1 MNPNK
6 TIDSRN
12 RNTEKKSTVGKRTL
26 AVILTGTALMLALAG
41 CGSSAP
47 SAEESAQVSTSEE
60 TQQAAAEET
69 TQTADQAASSSTE
82 DASPI
87 DYAPLTDG
95 LTDMAEKYSQGAFA
109 GISFQSAVTAAQML
123 DWYVTNKPSDI
134 VVTEAVKN
142 DISTNGTDT
151 AMLKNGLDIVYSAAE
166 DTLKDTGALE
176 TGGWNKGVT
185 WTESDIQ
192 SLFGDICKGAG
203 IEMPER
209 N

>member
-6 TIDSRN
+6 TDSRN
-12 RNTEKKSTVGKRTL
+12 RNTEKKSTVGKRTF
-26 AVILTGTALMLALAG
+26 AVILAGTALTLALAG

-69 TQTADQAASSSTE
+69 TQTADQASASSTE

>member
-6 TIDSRN
+6 TTDSRN
-12 RNTEKKSTVGKRTL
+12 RKTEEKSTVGKRTL
-26 AVILTGTALMLALAG
+26 AVILAGTALTLALAG

-69 TQTADQAASSSTE
+69 ASSTE

-203 IEMPER
+203 IEMPES

>member
-6 TIDSRN
+6 TADSRN
-12 RNTEKKSTVGKRTL
+12 RNTEEKSTVGKRIL
-26 AVILTGTALMLALAG
+26 AVILAGTALTLALAG

-47 SAEESAQVSTSEE
+47 SAEESVQVSTSEE

-69 TQTADQAASSSTE
+69 TQTADQASASSTE

>member
-6 TIDSRN
+6 TADSRN
-12 RNTEKKSTVGKRTL
+12 RNTEKKSTVGKRTF
-26 AVILTGTALMLALAG
+26 AVILTGTALALALAG

-47 SAEESAQVSTSEE
+47 SAKESAQVSTSEE

-69 TQTADQAASSSTE
+69 ASSTE

-203 IEMPER
+203 IEMPES

>member
-6 TIDSRN
+6 TTDSRN
-12 RNTEKKSTVGKRTL
+12 RNTEEKSTVGKRTL

-123 DWYVTNKPSDI
+123 EWYVTNKPSVM

>member
-6 TIDSRN
+6 TTDSRN
-12 RNTEKKSTVGKRTL
+12 RNTEEKSTVGKRTL
-26 AVILTGTALMLALAG
+26 AVILTGTALALALAG

>member
-6 TIDSRN
+6 TTDSRN

-26 AVILTGTALMLALAG
+26 AVILAGTALALALAG

-69 TQTADQAASSSTE
+69 TQTADQAAASSTE

-203 IEMPER
+203 IEMPES

>member
-6 TIDSRN
+6 TADSRS

-26 AVILTGTALMLALAG
+26 AVILAGTALTLALAG

-47 SAEESAQVSTSEE
+47 SAEESVQVSTSEE

-69 TQTADQAASSSTE
+69 TQTADQASASSTE

>member
-26 AVILTGTALMLALAG
+26 AVILAGTALTLALAG

-47 SAEESAQVSTSEE
+47 SAEESVQVSTSEE

>member
-6 TIDSRN
+6 KTDSKN

-26 AVILTGTALMLALAG
+26 AVILAGTALTLALAG

-47 SAEESAQVSTSEE
+47 SAKESAQVSTSEE

>member
-6 TIDSRN
+6 TADSRN
-12 RNTEKKSTVGKRTL
+12 RNTEEKSTVGKRTL
-26 AVILTGTALMLALAG
+26 AVILAGTALTLALAG

>member
-6 TIDSRN
+6 TTDSRN
-12 RNTEKKSTVGKRTL
+12 RNTEEKSTVGKRIL
-26 AVILTGTALMLALAG
+26 AVILAGTALTLALAG

-47 SAEESAQVSTSEE
+47 SAEESVQVSTSEE

-69 TQTADQAASSSTE
+69 TQTADQASASSTE

-203 IEMPER
+203 IEMPES

>member
-26 AVILTGTALMLALAG
+26 AVILTGAALALALAG

-47 SAEESAQVSTSEE
+47 SAKESVQVSTSEE

>member
-6 TIDSRN
+6 TTDSRN
-12 RNTEKKSTVGKRTL
+12 RNTEKKSTVGKRIL
-26 AVILTGTALMLALAG
+26 AVILTGTALALALAG

-47 SAEESAQVSTSEE
+47 SAKESAQVSTSEE

>member
-6 TIDSRN
+6 TTDSRN
-12 RNTEKKSTVGKRTL
+12 RNTEKKSTVGKRIL
-26 AVILTGTALMLALAG
+26 AVILTGTALALALAG

-47 SAEESAQVSTSEE
+47 SAKESAQVSTSEE

-134 VVTEAVKN
+134 VGTEAVKN

>member
-26 AVILTGTALMLALAG
+26 AVILAGTALTLALAG

-47 SAEESAQVSTSEE
+47 SVEESAQVSTSEE

>member
-6 TIDSRN
+6 TTDSRN
-12 RNTEKKSTVGKRTL
+12 RNTEEKSTVGKRTL
-26 AVILTGTALMLALAG
+26 AVILAGTALTLALAG

-69 TQTADQAASSSTE
+69 TQTADQASASSTE

>member
-12 RNTEKKSTVGKRTL
+12 RNTEEKSTVGKRTL

-47 SAEESAQVSTSEE
+47 SVEESVQVSTSEE

>member
-6 TIDSRN
+6 TTDSRN
-12 RNTEKKSTVGKRTL
+12 RNTEEKSTVGKRTL
-26 AVILTGTALMLALAG
+26 AVILAGTALTLALAG

-203 IEMPER
+203 IEMPES

>member
-6 TIDSRN
+6 TTDSRN
-12 RNTEKKSTVGKRTL
+12 RNTEKKSTVGKRIL
-26 AVILTGTALMLALAG
+26 AVILTGTALALALAG

-47 SAEESAQVSTSEE
+47 SAKESAQVSTSEE

-203 IEMPER
+203 IEMPES

>member
-47 SAEESAQVSTSEE
+47 SVEESVQVSTSEE

>member
-6 TIDSRN
+6 TADSRN
-12 RNTEKKSTVGKRTL
+12 RNTEEKSTVGKRIL
-26 AVILTGTALMLALAG
+26 AVILAGTALTLALAG

-47 SAEESAQVSTSEE
+47 SAEESVQVSTSEE

-69 TQTADQAASSSTE
+69 TQTADQAAASSTE

-203 IEMPER
+203 IEMPES